1 MSEGHNLTGAR
12 VSGDAAIHDVIKIR
26 AKLEKTQRELTAVTR
41 DRNDLLREYSDLQ
54 SAKYTPPERPKSP
67 PKRAKDDFVRI
78 IANDLHGSQMDK
90 DAVAAFLA
98 DLKTWDADEIILNG
112 DIVECGGFLAAYH
125 TLGYVAQTSYNY
137 QDDIAAANWFL
148 DEVAKAAPRAK
159 ILYIEGNHDQ
169 RIEKWAVD
177 QTIRNGRD
185 AGFIAELLSPR
196 TLLRLAER
204 GIDYFEVGKVHE
216 AGLPPGWIKRG
227 KCFFV
232 HQLSGGKNAARASL
246 MRTAGNVVYAH
257 THQEDSS
264 TVVYPGIGMVK
275 AWNPGCLC
283 IQQPL
288 WRHSDPTSWSHG
300 YALQIVA
307 TSGDFLHLNIPI
319 CQGRSMIG
327 GLSGRMKS

>member
-1 MSEGHNLTGAR
+1 MQEGHDLTSSR

-26 AKLEKTQRELTAVTR
+26 AKLEKTQRELNAVTR

-54 SAKYTPPERPKSP
+54 AAKYTPAPPVAPK
-67 PKRAKDDFVRI
+67 PKKRKEDFVRI

-98 DLKTWDADEIILNG
+98 DLRTWDADEIILNG

-125 TLGYVAQTSYNY
+125 TLGYIAQTEYTY

-148 DEVAKAAPRAK
+148 DEVQKAAPRAK
-159 ILYIEGNHDQ
+159 ILFVEGNHDA
-169 RIEKWAVD
+169 RIAKWAVD

-185 AGFIAELLSPR
+185 ATFLNDLLAPK
-196 TLLRLAER
+196 TLLRLDER
-204 GIDYFEVGKVHE
+204 EIEYYEVGVTHE
-216 AGLPPGWIKRG
+216 RGLPPGWIKRG

-264 TVVYPGIGMVK
+264 TIVYPGIGMVK

-300 YALQIVA
+300 YAVQIVA
-307 TSGDFLHLNIPI
+307 KSDEFLHLNIPI
-319 CQGRSMIG
+319 VSGRSMIG
-327 GLSGRMKS
+327 GLAGRMK

>member
-1 MSEGHNLTGAR
+1 MSLGHDLTGTR
-12 VSGDAAIHDVIKIR
+12 VSDDAAIHDVIKIR
-26 AKLEKTQRELTAVTR
+26 AKLEKTQRELQAVTR

-54 SAKYTPPERPKSP
+54 AAKYASP
-67 PKRAKDDFVRI
+67 PPVAPKKKRTKDDFVRVVCS
-78 IANDLHGSQMDK
+78 DLHGSQMDRP
-90 DAVAAFLA
+90 AVEAFLA
-98 DLKTWDADEIILNG
+98 DLRTWDADEIILNG
-112 DIVECGGFLAAYH
+112 DMVECGGFLAAYH
-125 TLGYVAQTSYNY
+125 TLGYVAQTAYNY

-148 DEVAKAAPRAK
+148 DEIAKAAPRAR
-159 ILYIEGNHDQ
+159 ILFIEGNHDQ

-185 AGFIAELLSPR
+185 AGFLSDLLAPR
-196 TLLRLAER
+196 TLLRLTER
-204 GIDYFEVGKVHE
+204 GIDYFERSKSHE
-216 AGLPPGWIKRG
+216 PGLPPGWIKRG

-232 HQLSGGKNAARASL
+232 HELSGGKNAARSSL

-288 WRHSDPTSWSHG
+288 WRHTEPTSWSHG
-300 YALQIVA
+300 YAVQIVA
-307 TSGDFLHLNIPI
+307 NSGDFLHLNIPI
-319 CQGRSMIG
+319 CDGRSMIG